1 MPPVLRGSVSEAAL
15 ALVRA
20 ADRLREIG
28 AEADR
33 AAAELEARWAANRA
47 ARRR

>member
-1 MPPVLRGSVSEAAL
+1 MPPVLRGSVNDAAR
-15 ALVRA
+15 ALIRA
-20 ADRLREIG
+20 ADRLREFG